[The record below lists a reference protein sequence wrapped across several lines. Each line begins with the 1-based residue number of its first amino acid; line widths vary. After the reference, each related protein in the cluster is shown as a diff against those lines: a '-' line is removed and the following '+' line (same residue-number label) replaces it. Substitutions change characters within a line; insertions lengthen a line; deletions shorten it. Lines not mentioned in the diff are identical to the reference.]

1 METDGYD
8 NYAQDE
14 SRKRPLE
21 DQSNGIG
28 TKRFNGVGNRKYF
41 DLMFVARLEYFQYTF
56 LIFFYLNHIPYHIPN
71 LITLSVL
78 VFEISP
84 SIKLMILVCL
94 KVLCIFF
101 YVNLILFR
109 TIAETAD
116 SKLCCRCTDR

>member
-41 DLMFVARLEYFQYTF
+41 DLMFVTRLEYFQYSF
-56 LIFFYLNHIPYHIPN
+56 LIFF
-71 LITLSVL
+71 LS
-78 VFEISP
+78 
-84 SIKLMILVCL
+84 
-94 KVLCIFF
+94 
-101 YVNLILFR
+101 
-109 TIAETAD
+109 
-116 SKLCCRCTDR
+116 